1 MASFIHL
8 ACVRGDVGRNLLLER
23 DGKHPPG
30 TLANQL
36 VEIDIELGAPSSL
49 TTLNTAAFLPRRRW
63 HADEVR
69 LAGQAGRYAAL
80 SSQKPI
86 HNFR

>member
-1 MASFIHL
+1 MASLIHL

-36 VEIDIELGAPSSL
+36 VEIDAELGAAL
-49 TTLNTAAFLPRRRW
+49 LP
-63 HADEVR
+63 H
-69 LAGQAGRYAAL
+69 
-80 SSQKPI
+80 
-86 HNFR
+86 